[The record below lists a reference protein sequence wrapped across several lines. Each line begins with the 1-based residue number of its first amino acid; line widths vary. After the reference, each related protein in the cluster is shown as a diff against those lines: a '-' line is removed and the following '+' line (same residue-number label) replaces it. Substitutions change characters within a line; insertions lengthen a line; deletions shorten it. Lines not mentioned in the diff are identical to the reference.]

1 MNAPQRQPVRRGALR
16 ALATQPGAS
25 QPAAPMP
32 ASWQLYLPNVA
43 YDAQD
48 RRALLVDDLLRALPP
63 GHGVLARSR
72 LLSSYRE
79 LCLVGRIGESLAV
92 RPPRD

>member
-1 MNAPQRQPVRRGALR
+1 VQHPDARFVVPVNA
-16 ALATQPGAS
+16 
-25 QPAAPMP
+25 
-32 ASWQLYLPNVA
+32 
-43 YDAQD
+43 
-48 RRALLVDDLLRALPP
+48 VDDLLRALPP